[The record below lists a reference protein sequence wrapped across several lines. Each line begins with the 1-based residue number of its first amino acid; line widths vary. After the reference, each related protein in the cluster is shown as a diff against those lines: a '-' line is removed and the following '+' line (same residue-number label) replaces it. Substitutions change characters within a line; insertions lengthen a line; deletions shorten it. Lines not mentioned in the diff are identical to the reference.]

1 MQEPG
6 NMGSSPIISRPKRK
20 LVGKTLMKT
29 YLDVRGLV
37 KSITCDNGN
46 KFTSLNNGREHY
58 SE

>member
-20 LVGKTLMKT
+20 LVGKTLMKN
-29 YLDVRGLV
+29 LLRRGLMN
-37 KSITCDNGN
+37 SITCDSGN
-46 KFTSLNNGREHY
+46 KCTSLNGGREHY